1 MQLYKRLVLLM
12 TALMLTLVFI
22 GCARPPQAEK
32 AAAKTAMDAALSAGA
47 DKYAAADFAAARE
60 LWDASEAQVNEK
72 KYDEAKKGYI
82 DARTAFEK
90 AAGSVEAG
98 KKAMTAEAEAA
109 VARLEEGWVKLEA
122 AEKKIEKKLE
132 KKNLWEIDAKTFVE
146 GLKAAKDMIT
156 ADPAGAKAK
165 ADTLKPF
172 LDSYGA
178 VFEQLA
184 AAPAKTKGTKKKA
197 RTVED

>member
-47 DKYAAADFAAARE
+47 DKYAAADFAAARK
-60 LWDASEAQVNEK
+60 LWDASEAQVKEK
-72 KYDEAKKGYI
+72 KYEEAKNSYI
-82 DARTAFEK
+82 EARVAFEK
-90 AAGSVEAG
+90 AAGGVEAG

-184 AAPAKTKGTKKKA
+184 AAPAKSQGTKKKA
-197 RTVED
+197 STVED

>member
-1 MQLYKRLVLLM
+1 MQSYKRLVLLM
-12 TALMLTLVFI
+12 TVLMLTLVFI

-47 DKYAAADFAAARE
+47 DKYAAADFAAARK
-60 LWDASEAQVNEK
+60 LWDTSEAQVKEK

-90 AAGSVEAG
+90 AAGGVEAG

-109 VARLEEGWVKLEA
+109 VARMEEGWMKLEA
-122 AEKKIEKKLE
+122 VAKKIEKKLE
-132 KKNLWEIDAKTFVE
+132 KKALWDIDAKTFVE
-146 GLKAAKDMIT
+146 GLKAAKGMIT

-184 AAPAKTKGTKKKA
+184 AAPAKNRGTKKKA
-197 RTVED
+197 STVED

>member
-1 MQLYKRLVLLM
+1 MQLYKRSVLLM
-12 TALMLTLVFI
+12 TVLMLTMLCI
-22 GCARPPQAEK
+22 GCARPPKAEK

-72 KYDEAKKGYI
+72 KYDEAKKCYI
-82 DARTAFEK
+82 EARAAFEK
-90 AAGSVEAG
+90 AAGGVEAG

-109 VARLEEGWVKLEA
+109 VARLEEGWMKLEA
-122 AEKKIEKKLE
+122 VAKKIEKKLE
-132 KKNLWEIDAKTFVE
+132 KKNLWEIDSKTFAE

-178 VFEQLA
+178 VFEQMA
-184 AAPAKTKGTKKKA
+184 AAPAKTKVTKKKA

>member
-1 MQLYKRLVLLM
+1 MQLCKRLVLL
-12 TALMLTLVFI
+12 ALMMTLVFV

-32 AAAKTAMDAALSAGA
+32 AAAKTAMDAALSAEA
-47 DKYAAADFAAARE
+47 DKYAAADFAVARK
-60 LWDASEAQVNEK
+60 LWDASEAQVKEK
-72 KYDEAKKGYI
+72 KYEEAKKGYI
-82 DARTAFEK
+82 EARTAFEK
-90 AAGSVEAG
+90 AAGGVEAG

-109 VARLEEGWVKLEA
+109 VARLEEGWMKLEA
-122 AEKKIEKKLE
+122 VAKKIEKKLE
-132 KKNLWEIDAKTFVE
+132 KKNLWEIDSKTFAE

-178 VFEQLA
+178 VFEQMA
-184 AAPAKTKGTKKKA
+184 AAPAKTKVTKKKA